1 MQIGHTQELTVLER
15 NRNILLLDGGDGVT
29 VPLPVDEAD
38 ASLEAGD
45 SLSVF
50 IFVDASGKPLATTRQ
65 PLVERDQCA
74 SLKVVDITNAGA
86 FLDWGLSK
94 NLLLPF
100 AEQRRPLEIGRHE
113 SVLVYLDKSGRLAAT
128 SRLDHHL
135 PEIADD
141 FRPWQEVSLLIYQRT
156 DLGLK
161 AVVDNRALGLLY
173 KDEIFQN
180 IRVGEEHK
188 GYIKRLRHDGR
199 IDLSLQPLSKA
210 LQPELSDAIISYLQE
225 NDGVCE
231 LSDKSSPEAIQ
242 ALFKVSK
249 KNFKKALSTLYRERR
264 IVIHAEHI
272 ELADPS
278 AAVTSPSTSPST
290 SHSTS
295 PSTSA
300 STSAPTSAPAPASGA
315 KAAAPQARGKQHSGN
330 ASGDRN
336 PWKNAKPRSG
346 NSNSGGS
353 GSGGSSSG
361 RKPSGKKDRH

>member
-15 NRNILLLDGGDGVT
+15 NRNILLLDGGDGIT

-38 ASLEAGD
+38 ASLEPGD
-45 SLSVF
+45 KVTVF
-50 IFVDASGKPLATTRQ
+50 IFVDASGKPLATTRK

-74 SLKVVDITNAGA
+74 SLKVVDVTNAGA
-86 FLDWGLSK
+86 FLDWGLTK

-113 SVLVYLDKSGRLAAT
+113 SVLVYLDKSGRLAAS

-141 FRPWQEVSLLIYQRT
+141 FRPWQEVSLLIFQRT

-173 KDEIFQN
+173 KDEIFQD
-180 IRVGEEHK
+180 IRVGEAHQ

-199 IDLSLQPLSKA
+199 IDLSLQPLSKE
-210 LQPELSDAIISYLQE
+210 LQPELSDAIVTYLQD

-242 ALFKVSK
+242 AIFKVSK
-249 KNFKKALSTLYRERR
+249 KNFKKALSALYRERR
-264 IVIHAEHI
+264 IVIHPEHI
-272 ELADPS
+272 ELADP
-278 AAVTSPSTSPST
+278 AAE
-290 SHSTS
+290 
-295 PSTSA
+295 A
-300 STSAPTSAPAPASGA
+300 AP
-315 KAAAPQARGKQHSGN
+315 AAAPDSAPGTAKASASPQAQSSKRKQNDAPGGKS
-330 ASGDRN
+330 
-336 PWKNAKPRSG
+336 PWDNAKSRHASAKRSD
-346 NSNSGGS
+346 N
-353 GSGGSSSG
+353 
-361 RKPSGKKDRH
+361 KDRH